1 MSRFCMEIQH
11 TLLIDKQ
18 WCSDDGLADTRPPM
32 LVTASVDAIHMR
44 HQLSM
49 DNDMMV
55 EGRVYAS
62 SLAILDMHMRLRSS
76 CTSVSKCWY

>member
-1 MSRFCMEIQH
+1 MHGLGVSLHVKTDLACAKTMVKTGR
-11 TLLIDKQ
+11 
-18 WCSDDGLADTRPPM
+18 SDDGLADTRPPM

-62 SLAILDMHMRLRSS
+62 PLLRLTCMHNEG
-76 CTSVSKCWY
+76 

>member
-1 MSRFCMEIQH
+1 MR
-11 TLLIDKQ
+11 TLMLKQ
-18 WCSDDGLADTRPPM
+18 RCSDDGLADTRPPM

-55 EGRVYAS
+55 EGRV
-62 SLAILDMHMRLRSS
+62 
-76 CTSVSKCWY
+76 

>member
-1 MSRFCMEIQH
+1 
-11 TLLIDKQ
+11 
-18 WCSDDGLADTRPPM
+18 M

-55 EGRVYAS
+55 DGRVYAAP
-62 SLAILDMHMRLRSS
+62 LLCLTCTHEEPLLLYTRVNVGLLGGRLLTT
-76 CTSVSKCWY
+76 C